1 MKKVTRQM
9 PVDNL
14 GRVVIPIDIRRDLEI
29 VEKDRLEVYSE
40 NGNVIFRKPV
50 TTCSICNSSQNLKEH
65 EGKMFCENCI
75 RSIAQELGKGVIT
88 NHILQLD
95 KLLDKKKKELDSAI
109 EQGKSQKFIYKKS
122 VEVDK
127 IIAEYIKY
135 QQIQESLK

>member
-40 NGNVIFRKPV
+40 NGNIIFRKPV
-50 TTCSICNSSQNLKEH
+50 TTCSICNSSKNLKEYQ
-65 EGKMFCENCI
+65 GKLFCENCI
-75 RSIAQELGKGVIT
+75 RSITQELGKGIIT

-95 KLLDKKKKELDSAI
+95 KLLNKKRKELDSAI
-109 EQGKSQKFIYKKS
+109 KQGESQEFIYKKS
-122 VEVDK
+122 VEVDE

-135 QQIQESLK
+135 KQIQESL